1 MSSARTPVRP
11 LGTGEDSERRVSSPF
26 LSSSRSLL
34 QPADSRRQESAA
46 GSTGN
51 VNVQILAA
59 IKSLQEQVADLQAK
73 STQPAAS
80 SIEQCAVSKKAPK
93 ELLTS
98 IHSVVRHL
106 RERLDAPMQWDTSS
120 GFSSPENMRVTSEIV
135 TACVN
140 EKYPASV
147 VQKAT
152 KKYFTTLKRRSRLQT
167 NNKLPDARKKQ
178 RRLQRK
184 HHKLQNRKVALSG
197 STTLTQEQ
205 KEKFFSILRIEY
217 MSSEESAEESGEDE
231 HMGERLKVLLI
242 HTLPWRNPS
251 VNEMFQSLDRKSAR
265 KRTSR
270 AAEMCRKRCR
280 ASATEP
286 SSPSGFTAKP
296 PPSCPAW
303 AKVSDC

>member
-1 MSSARTPVRP
+1 MFTASARTPVRS
-11 LGTGEDSERRVSSPF
+11 LGTGDDGERRASSPF

-34 QPADSRRQESAA
+34 RPADSRRQESAA

-51 VNVQILAA
+51 VNVQILEA

-73 STQPAAS
+73 STQPAVS
-80 SIEQCAVSKKAPK
+80 SIQHCAVSKKAPK

-120 GFSSPENMRVTSEIV
+120 GFSSPENMRVTSEIT

-152 KKYFTTLKRRSRLQT
+152 KKYFTSLKRRSRLQT

-178 RRLQRK
+178 RRLQ
-184 HHKLQNRKVALSG
+184 
-197 STTLTQEQ
+197 
-205 KEKFFSILRIEY
+205 
-217 MSSEESAEESGEDE
+217 
-231 HMGERLKVLLI
+231 
-242 HTLPWRNPS
+242 
-251 VNEMFQSLDRKSAR
+251 
-265 KRTSR
+265 
-270 AAEMCRKRCR
+270 
-280 ASATEP
+280 
-286 SSPSGFTAKP
+286 
-296 PPSCPAW
+296 
-303 AKVSDC
+303 